1 MMIKNLKS
9 YALILLLF
17 ASQGLIAR
25 TGNINLCRWHTT
37 DKIEASD
44 YQLIR
49 KEKLFA
55 FLSNDNDNI
64 YINLKVEDQAVQE
77 RILKEGLTIW
87 INMDNREIKQ
97 LGIRFPIGSQNQGS
111 HRKGEPHESKPGQ
124 EGNAVNLLSMAN
136 SIEIIGFTWEQERHF
151 SAENADNFRG
161 SVKFGEK
168 GILYYKLLMPLA
180 RLPVRNAKSGHGAM
194 PFTLGIEYGS
204 RQLTN
209 KEGQSRG
216 PAPSSIFRPAG
227 SGKGA
232 PELTWINSVTL
243 ATSK

>member
-9 YALILLLF
+9 YALILLF
-17 ASQGLIAR
+17 SASQGLNAR

-37 DKIEASD
+37 DKVEASD

-49 KEKLFA
+49 KEKLYV

-97 LGIRFPIGSQNQGS
+97 LGIRFPIGSQNQAS
-111 HRKGEPHESKPGQ
+111 HRKGESHESNPAG
-124 EGNAVNLLSMAN
+124 GNSVSLLSMAN

-151 SAENADNFRG
+151 PSENADNFSG

-168 GILYYKLLMPLA
+168 GILYYKMLMPLA
-180 RLPVRNAKSGHGAM
+180 RLPVRNARAGHGAM
-194 PFTLGIEYGS
+194 PFTMGIEYGS

-216 PAPSSIFRPAG
+216 PAPSSIFRHAD

-232 PELTWINSVTL
+232 PEITWINNVTL